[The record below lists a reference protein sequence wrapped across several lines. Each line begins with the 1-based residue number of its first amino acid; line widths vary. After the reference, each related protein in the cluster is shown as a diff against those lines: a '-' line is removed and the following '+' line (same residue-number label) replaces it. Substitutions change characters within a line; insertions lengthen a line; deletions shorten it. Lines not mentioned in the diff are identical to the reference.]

1 MVSALDWYSVAMEND
16 MSHDSRRMTLVSRHT
31 QLQQRK
37 WLCTPEAPCR
47 IVLLDSFTA
56 LRHTVESLVVAMD
69 ADVERIILDRSGSAS
84 DYLAL
89 LAELPHEITGDVL
102 MIRDDET
109 GFLSAMGRGGD
120 RILYALS
127 ANDLR
132 FYLETHTLVSAGDV
146 LAAPAERDRQVVPFR
161 PRMAVA

>member
-1 MVSALDWYSVAMEND
+1 MLGNKNGSQQEND
-16 MSHDSRRMTLVSRHT
+16 MSHDSRRITLVSRHT
-31 QLQQRK
+31 QLQQRS
-37 WLCTPEAPCR
+37 WLRTPEAPCR
-47 IVLLDSFTA
+47 IVLLDSFTV
-56 LRHTVESLVVAMD
+56 LRYTVASLVIAMD
-69 ADVERIILDRSGSAS
+69 ADVERIILDRSSSAS
-84 DYLAL
+84 DYLSL
-89 LAELPHEITGDVL
+89 LAELPHEFTGDVV

-132 FYLETHTLVSAGDV
+132 FYFETHGLVSAGDV

-161 PRMAVA
+161 PRIAVA

>member
-1 MVSALDWYSVAMEND
+1 
-16 MSHDSRRMTLVSRHT
+16 MSNDSRRITLVSRHT
-31 QLQQRK
+31 QLQHRN
-37 WLCTPEAPCR
+37 WLCTPEAPSR
-47 IVLLDSFTA
+47 IVLLDSFA
-56 LRHTVESLVVAMD
+56 VLRHTVTSSVVVMD

-89 LAELPHEITGDVL
+89 LAELPCHITGDVV

-132 FYLETHTLVSAGDV
+132 FYFETHNLTSAGDA
-146 LAAPAERDRQVVPFR
+146 LAAPAEKDCRVVPFR
-161 PRMAVA
+161 PRIAVA